1 MQRER
6 DGQQELPLVPRAWED
21 RAAKD
26 RMPFPPTPN
35 SYRVTFS
42 ESKEPRAKEGQPRA
56 LSPQLPCYGAQS
68 CVHTVDRKS
77 SHLIHTGDFPA
88 AATWESRWEAGP
100 PAQGCSAVAV
110 CEEGSTAASPICSA
124 LGDVP
129 RWGQGSQPSWRSDN
143 YCWVLFTNQIQCEK
157 KNTRKYYCSP
167 ELFLRV
173 YDTRLSTIT
182 VYIPQACGQIHPHT
196 LTLPLTLAHSS
207 FLMLHTWENR
217 PGRCCPLGPSHPQ
230 RWDLR
235 RQSRGSLQCHVIPE
249 MCPELGPGRQ
259 QNSSG
264 PLGSFIHSWEGP
276 GTGSTAGCPQEIPGL
291 RLESL

>member
-1 MQRER
+1 M
-6 DGQQELPLVPRAWED
+6 GSKKLPLVPRAWED

-77 SHLIHTGDFPA
+77 SHLVHTGDFPA

-157 KNTRKYYCSP
+157 KKIPENTTVALNYFLEFMTLGCPQSQSIFHRHVDKY
-167 ELFLRV
+167 
-173 YDTRLSTIT
+173 
-182 VYIPQACGQIHPHT
+182 T
-196 LTLPLTLAHSS
+196 LTLSHCHS
-207 FLMLHTWENR
+207 LLHTHPSLCCTLEETGLGDAVLW
-217 PGRCCPLGPSHPQ
+217 GRAIPSGGISAD
-230 RWDLR
+230 RAVAL
-235 RQSRGSLQCHVIPE
+235 
-249 MCPELGPGRQ
+249 
-259 QNSSG
+259 SSVV
-264 PLGSFIHSWEGP
+264 
-276 GTGSTAGCPQEIPGL
+276 
-291 RLESL
+291 